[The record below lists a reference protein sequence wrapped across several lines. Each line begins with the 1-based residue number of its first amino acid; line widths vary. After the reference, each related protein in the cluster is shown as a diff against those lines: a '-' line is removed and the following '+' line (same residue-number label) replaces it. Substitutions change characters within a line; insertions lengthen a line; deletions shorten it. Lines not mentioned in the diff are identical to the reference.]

1 MLPGFLCQ
9 VRGYLAVR
17 VRPAMFAVRAQDRP
31 SGRRGLGE
39 ANRLRERWTQHVKVI
54 GRRDR
59 VEHGASM
66 VGAPVVQRG
75 KHAPNL
81 ETFVGEPPDVVH
93 GVEKLT
99 HTAVRKRLAL
109 QRNEYGV
116 RGGQCGDGED
126 PERWRAVEQDP

>member
-17 VRPAMFAVRAQDRP
+17 VRPAMFAVRAQDRL

-39 ANRLRERWTQHVKVI
+39 SNRLRDRWAQYVKVI

-75 KHAPNL
+75 KDAPHL
-81 ETFVGEPPDVVH
+81 KALVGEAPDVVH
-93 GVEKLT
+93 GVEE
-99 HTAVRKRLAL
+99 LAH
-109 QRNEYGV
+109 
-116 RGGQCGDGED
+116 
-126 PERWRAVEQDP
+126 